1 MFPNRKGSAAP
12 VHHPMTP
19 DYGDLSVEH
28 AYGATLDDA
37 RSAIQGVRTY
47 PNNERADKEDDLARL
62 LEPNS
67 PIRRTVI
74 AIALLFTNPFRKNWP
89 N

>member
-1 MFPNRKGSAAP
+1 MLLSRKRRAAP
-12 VHHPMTP
+12 VHHPRTP

-28 AYGATLDDA
+28 AYGATLEDA
-37 RSAIQGVRTY
+37 RSALQGVRTY

-62 LEPNS
+62 LEPRS

-74 AIALLFTNPFRKNWP
+74 AIALLVVNPFRKNWP
-89 N
+89 R